1 MINYFLIL
9 YFMFI
14 KTIPVNKNS
23 YTKAVTNFSQGDIHV
38 LVLSP
43 HSIIIGVF
51 LTAIH
56 YMSTKWKPTRGGGDY
71 VAWLDLEPMFE
82 TIKVIGS
89 RYLT

>member
-1 MINYFLIL
+1 
-9 YFMFI
+9 MFI

-56 YMSTKWKPTRGGGDY
+56 YVYQVEANQGGNY

-82 TIKVIGS
+82 TIKVIGDS